1 MPFPVVV
8 DVARMLKGFEIL
20 ESLADGPDHI
30 IPGHDPLIL
39 KRFPPEAGNP
49 DTVRVDLPPID

>member
-1 MPFPVVV
+1 VV
-8 DVARMLKGFEIL
+8 DVARMLNGFEIL
-20 ESLADGPDHI
+20 ESLADGLDHI

-39 KRFPPEAGNP
+39 KRFPPEAGHP

>member
-8 DVARMLKGFEIL
+8 DVARMLKGFEVL

-39 KRFPPEAGNP
+39 KRFPTASDHP
-49 DTVRVDLPPID
+49 DTVRIDLAPID

>member
-39 KRFPPEAGNP
+39 KRFPPLPGHP
-49 DTVRVDLPPID
+49 DTVRLDLPPIA